1 MSLTVKAFLVKK
13 GEKQREI
20 RRFSVPAEDSNSFS
34 HLQEKVLE
42 TYPSLEQGNFNL
54 FWTDP
59 EGDHIA
65 FSTDKELTEA
75 LGFVEDG
82 VLKIKIK
89 ETKSE
94 DCEQEK

>member
-13 GEKQREI
+13 GEEKREI
-20 RRFSVPAEDSNSFS
+20 RRFSVPADVSTSFS
-34 HLQEKVLE
+34 HLQEKILE
-42 TYPSLEQGNFNL
+42 TYPSLKQGNFNL

-59 EGDHIA
+59 DGDQIA

-75 LGFVEDG
+75 LGFVENG
-82 VLKIKIK
+82 VFKIKIK
-89 ETKSE
+89 ETKRE